1 MWLTFNRRLYW
12 HKGWACGLQISF
24 ILGWSPACLSH
35 LRPLWPWVSFLT
47 SLSIRFLRGGREV
60 GHMGTGRFKQD
71 NGGKAL
77 WDVLWHRESTRWS
90 DHYLNHRYISFLSDE
105 AGMREMGDAD
115 FANLTVFQSLPPRR
129 PGLERV
135 ATLKPQ
141 NPETHFNLTI
151 YPQVLDLEPDTKRV
165 GAACSFFSK
174 RKAFCDE
181 GKNTCTRGPR
191 RKALMCEVV
200 PLDWDELKSYF
211 ATQVLGWSKE
221 LV

>member
-12 HKGWACGLQISF
+12 HKGWACGLQSSF
-24 ILGWSPACLSH
+24 ILGRSPACRSH
-35 LRPLWPWVSFLT
+35 LLPLWPWVSFLT
-47 SLSIRFLRGGREV
+47 SLSTRFLRGGREG
-60 GHMGTGRFKQD
+60 GHMGTLGGLNKTMEGRHF
-71 NGGKAL
+71 GMFLGTE
-77 WDVLWHRESTRWS
+77 WVLGEAIIIWF
-90 DHYLNHRYISFLSDE
+90 HRYISFFSDE
-105 AGMREMGDAD
+105 AGMREGGDAD
-115 FANLTVFQSLPPRR
+115 FANLTVFQRAP

-135 ATLKPQ
+135 ATWKPQ

-165 GAACSFFSK
+165 GAASSFFSK
-174 RKAFCDE
+174 RKAFCGE

-200 PLDWDELKSYF
+200 PLDWDEIKSYF
-211 ATQVLGWSKE
+211 ATKVLEWSKE